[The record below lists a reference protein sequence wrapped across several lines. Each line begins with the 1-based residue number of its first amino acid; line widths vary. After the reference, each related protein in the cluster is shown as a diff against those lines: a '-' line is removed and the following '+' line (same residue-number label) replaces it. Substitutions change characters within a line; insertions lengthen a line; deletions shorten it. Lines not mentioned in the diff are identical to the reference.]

1 MSALILTAEARRS
14 RIRAATS
21 AIKRPA
27 WSRLANEARERAA
40 TTLTMA
46 QTITSSSR
54 EKPAAAALRELRV
67 VEVVIGRFIFMDT
80 FNAVLVAEA
89 DAGTPVLLVENQVPS
104 LAHRSAVSPEGAL
117 LVRSSLSCGQEG
129 LRERR

>member
-67 VEVVIGRFIFMDT
+67 DEVGRFIFMDT
-80 FNAVLVAEA
+80 FNAVLVTESN
-89 DAGTPVLLVENQVPS
+89 AGTPVLLVENQVPS
-104 LAHRSAVSPEGAL
+104 LAHRSAVFPEGVL

-129 LRERR
+129 LRGRR

>member
-67 VEVVIGRFIFMDT
+67 DEVVIGRFIFMDT
-80 FNAVLVAEA
+80 FNAVLVTES

-104 LAHRSAVSPEGAL
+104 LAHRSAVFPEGVL

-129 LRERR
+129 LRGRR

>member
-1 MSALILTAEARRS
+1 MLIGDCRKFSSSVGSMSALILMAEARRS

-21 AIKRPA
+21 AVKRPA

-46 QTITSSSR
+46 QTITSSSK
-54 EKPAAAALRELRV
+54 EKPAAAALRELGA

-80 FNAVLVAEA
+80 FNAVRSRRR
-89 DAGTPVLLVENQVPS
+89 TQV
-104 LAHRSAVSPEGAL
+104 HQ
-117 LVRSSLSCGQEG
+117 SC
-129 LRERR
+129 

>member
-54 EKPAAAALRELRV
+54 EKPAAALRELRV
-67 VEVVIGRFIFMDT
+67 DEVVIGRFILMDT
-80 FNAVLVAEA
+80 FNAVLVTES

-104 LAHRSAVSPEGAL
+104 LAHRSAVFPEGVL

-129 LRERR
+129 LRGRR